1 LYPVILWAR
10 VFDGIGFGK
19 IKTKFV
25 PKVEENSER
34 GIRERRQMINFKAN
48 RSREDREF
56 KYMFLHLNDCKE

>member
-19 IKTKFV
+19 IKTQFV

-48 RSREDREF
+48 RSREDRKF
-56 KYMFLHLNDCKE
+56 KYTFLDLNDCKE